1 MSIAISVQQYLD
13 GRGVP
18 FEVMTHDRTTSSLA
32 TAHVSSIPEDNL
44 AKGILIRR
52 KDGYLLAIVPASCD
66 VRLNELGRWLTQ
78 PVGLATEDEVAAIFR
93 DCEPGSVPPVAGA
106 YGLTAVMDER
116 LEGLNDIY
124 FDGGDH
130 CTLVHVTG
138 HEFHRLTANVPH
150 APIGARSH

>member
-1 MSIAISVQQYLD
+1 MGIAISVQQYLD

-66 VRLNELGRWLTQ
+66 VRLNEIGRWLNQ
-78 PVGLATEDEVAAIFR
+78 PVGLATDEPR
-93 DCEPGSVPPVAGA
+93 AGA
-106 YGLTAVMDER
+106 RRTV
-116 LEGLNDIY
+116 
-124 FDGGDH
+124 GG
-130 CTLVHVTG
+130 
-138 HEFHRLTANVPH
+138 
-150 APIGARSH
+150 